1 MVLINTKKIC
11 LVANTAWSMLNFR
24 RGVIQSLISLG
35 YDVVVLAPYDD
46 AFEKLEKMG
55 CTVVDLNMD
64 ARGINPIKDLFLI
77 GRLYYIY
84 KRLRPS
90 LIVHYTIKPNIYGS
104 LAAKAAGFPALAIT
118 TGLGYT
124 FLNDNLVAKVARCLY
139 KFAFKFPKEVWFLND
154 DDMQTFLARNLV
166 SPQKAK
172 LLHGE
177 GVDTDYY
184 APKFEVI
191 HDNKV
196 RFLLIARML
205 WDKGVGE
212 YVKAAEIVKKSHP
225 DVVFQLL
232 GACGVANP
240 SVIEREQVAVWEE
253 QGIVEYLGTT
263 QDVRP
268 YIAQSTCVVLP
279 SYREGIPRTLL
290 EAAAMAKPL
299 IATDVPGCRDVVVD
313 GETGF
318 ICDVKNPTS
327 LANALIKF
335 IKMDAS
341 ERLEMGNVGR
351 DFVESKFSE
360 NLVIQQY
367 METIKRLAN

>member
-1 MVLINTKKIC
+1 M
-11 LVANTAWSMLNFR
+11 
-24 RGVIQSLISLG
+24 IQSLIDLG
-35 YDVVVLAPYDD
+35 YEVVVLAPYDD
-46 AFEKLEKMG
+46 AFDKLEKMG
-55 CTVVDLNMD
+55 CTVIDLKMD

-77 GRLYYIY
+77 GRLCHFY
-84 KRLRPS
+84 KQLRPS
-90 LIVHYTIKPNIYGS
+90 LIIHYTIKPNIYGS

-124 FLNDNLVAKVARCLY
+124 FLNDNLVAKTARCLY
-139 KFAFKFPKEVWFLND
+139 KLAFKFPKEVWFLND
-154 DDMQTFLARNLV
+154 DDMQTFLARSLV

-212 YVKAAEIVKKSHP
+212 YVKAAEIVKKSYP

-313 GETGF
+313 GKTGF
-318 ICDVKNPTS
+318 VCDVKDPVS
-327 LANALIKF
+327 LANCCLKF
-335 IKMDAS
+335 IAMSSDDRQQMGFAGNSYIKTNFDEKLIIKIYIDAI
-341 ERLEMGNVGR
+341 RG
-351 DFVESKFSE
+351 FV
-360 NLVIQQY
+360 I
-367 METIKRLAN
+367 

>member
-1 MVLINTKKIC
+1 MY
-11 LVANTAWSMLNFR
+11 NFR
-24 RGVIQSLISLG
+24 RGVIQSLIDLG
-35 YDVVVLAPYDD
+35 YEVVVLAPYDD
-46 AFEKLEKMG
+46 AFDKLEEMG
-55 CTVVDLNMD
+55 CTVIDMKID
-64 ARGINPIKDLFLI
+64 AKGINPINDLFLI
-77 GRLYYIY
+77 GRLYKFY
-84 KRLRPS
+84 KRFRPS
-90 LIVHYTIKPNIYGS
+90 LIIHYTIKPNIYGS
-104 LAAKAAGFPALAIT
+104 LAAKLAGFPALAIT

-139 KFAFKFPKEVWFLND
+139 KFSFNFPKEVWFLNC
-154 DDMQTFLARNLV
+154 DDMQTFVERNLV

-177 GVDTDYY
+177 GVDTEFY
-184 APKFEVI
+184 APKLEVI

-212 YVKAAEIVKKSHP
+212 YVNAAKIVKKSYP

-240 SVIEREQVAVWEE
+240 SVIEREQVAVWEK
-253 QGIVEYLGTT
+253 QGVVEYLGTT

-279 SYREGIPRTLL
+279 SYREGVPRTLL

-313 GETGF
+313 GKTGF
-318 ICDVKNPTS
+318 VCDVKDSES
-327 LANALIKF
+327 LASAFIKF
-335 IKMDAS
+335 LNMKDN
-341 ERLEMGNVGR
+341 ERLDMGNAGR
-351 DFVESKFSE
+351 DFVEDNFSE
-360 NLVIQQY
+360 SLIIQQY
-367 METIKRLAN
+367 METINRLVH

>member
-1 MVLINTKKIC
+1 MINTKKIC
-11 LVANTAWSMLNFR
+11 LVANTAWSMFNFR

-35 YDVVVLAPYDD
+35 YEVVVLAPYDE

-55 CTVVDLNMD
+55 CTVVDLKMD
-64 ARGINPIKDLFLI
+64 ARGINPVKDLFLI
-77 GRLYYIY
+77 GRLYCIY
-84 KRLRPS
+84 KQLRPS
-90 LIVHYTIKPNIYGS
+90 LIIHYTIKPNIYGS

-124 FLNDNLVAKVARCLY
+124 FLNDNIVAKVARCLY
-139 KFAFKFPKEVWFLND
+139 NFAFSFPKEVWFLND
-154 DDMQTFLARNLV
+154 DDMQIFLERNLV

-184 APKFEVI
+184 APKFEII

-212 YVKAAEIVKKSHP
+212 YVQAAELVKKNHP
-225 DVVFQLL
+225 DVIFQLL

-240 SVIEREQVAVWEE
+240 SVIEREQVAVWEA
-253 QGIVEYLGTT
+253 QGIIEYLGTT
-263 QDVRP
+263 DDVRP

-290 EAAAMAKPL
+290 EAAAMATPL

-313 GETGF
+313 GKTGF
-318 ICDVKNPTS
+318 ICDVKDPVS
-327 LANALIKF
+327 LATAFIKF
-335 IKMDAS
+335 LSMNDN
-341 ERLEMGNVGR
+341 ERLEMGNAGR
-351 DFVESKFSE
+351 DFIEDVFSE
-360 NLVIQQY
+360 SLIIKQY
-367 METIKRLAN
+367 METITRLVH

>member
-1 MVLINTKKIC
+1 MKFKKIV
-11 LVANTAWSMLNFR
+11 LVANTAWSMYNFR
-24 RGVIQSLISLG
+24 RGLIQSLIGHG

-46 AFEKLEKMG
+46 AFDKLEKMG
-55 CTVVDLNMD
+55 CTVIDLKMN

-77 GRLYYIY
+77 GRLYHFY
-84 KRLRPS
+84 KQLRPS
-90 LIVHYTIKPNIYGS
+90 LIIHYTIKPNIYGS

-124 FLNDNLVAKVARCLY
+124 FLNDNLVAKAARCLY
-139 KFAFKFPKEVWFLND
+139 KFAFIFPKEVWFLNG
-154 DDMQTFLARNLV
+154 DDMQTFLTRNLV
-166 SPQKAK
+166 SPHQTK

-177 GVDTDYY
+177 GVDTDFY
-184 APKFEVI
+184 APKFETKR
-191 HDNKV
+191 DNKV

-212 YVKAAEIVKKSHP
+212 YVKAAEIIKNSYP

-318 ICDVKNPTS
+318 ICDVKDPTS
-327 LANALIKF
+327 LANALIKV
-335 IKMDAS
+335 IKMGAS
-341 ERLEMGNVGR
+341 ERLNMGKAGR
-351 DFVESKFSE
+351 DFIEENFSE
-360 NLVIQQY
+360 NLIIQQY
-367 METIKRLAN
+367 METISRLVH

>member
-11 LVANTAWSMLNFR
+11 LVANTAWSMFNFR
-24 RGVIQSLISLG
+24 RGVIQSLINLG
-35 YDVVVLAPYDD
+35 YEVVVLAPYDE
-46 AFEKLEKMG
+46 AFDKLEEMG
-55 CTVVDLNMD
+55 CVTIDLKMD

-77 GRLYYIY
+77 GRLYRFY

-90 LIVHYTIKPNIYGS
+90 LIIHYTIKPNIYGS
-104 LAAKAAGFPALAIT
+104 LAAKVAGFPALAIT

-139 KFAFKFPKEVWFLND
+139 KFAFNFPKEVWFLNN
-154 DDMQTFLARNLV
+154 DDMKTFLDRNLV

-177 GVDTDYY
+177 GVDTDFY
-184 APKFEVI
+184 APNFEVM
-191 HDNKV
+191 HDNKI

-212 YVKAAEIVKKSHP
+212 YVEAAEIVKQSYP

-240 SVIEREQVAVWEE
+240 SVIERDQVAEWEHR
-253 QGIVEYLGTT
+253 GIIEYLGTT
-263 QDVRP
+263 ADVRP
-268 YIAQSTCVVLP
+268 YIAQSSCVVLP

-318 ICDVKNPTS
+318 ICNVKDPIS
-327 LANALIKF
+327 LSNCCLKF
-335 IKMDAS
+335 INMEREQCDKMGT
-341 ERLEMGNVGR
+341 MGRNYVINNY
-351 DFVESKFSE
+351 DEQLVVETYVRTICK
-360 NLVIQQY
+360 LVQ
-367 METIKRLAN
+367 

>member
-1 MVLINTKKIC
+1 MINNKIC
-11 LVANTAWSMLNFR
+11 LVANTAWSVFNFR
-24 RGVIQSLISLG
+24 RGVVQSLINCG
-35 YDVVVLAPYDD
+35 CEVIVIAPYDE
-46 AFEKLEKMG
+46 AFGKLEEMG
-55 CTVVDLNMD
+55 CTVIDLQMD
-64 ARGINPIKDLFLI
+64 ARGINPINDFFLI
-77 GRLYYIY
+77 VRLYHLY

-90 LIVHYTIKPNIYGS
+90 FIIHYTIKPNIYGT
-104 LAAKAAGFPALAIT
+104 LAAKVAGFPSLAIT

-124 FLNDNLVAKVARCLY
+124 FLNDNFVAKVARHLY
-139 KFAFKFPKEVWFLND
+139 KLAFKFPKEVWFLNS
-154 DDMQTFLARNLV
+154 DDMQAFFERNLI

-184 APKFEVI
+184 SPKIEVI
-191 HDNKV
+191 HDDKV

-212 YVKAAEIVKKSHP
+212 YIKAAEIVKRSYP
-225 DVVFQLL
+225 EVVFQLL

-240 SVIEREQVAVWEE
+240 SAIERAQVAVWEE

-263 QDVRP
+263 DDVRS

-318 ICDVKNPTS
+318 ICEAKDHAS
-327 LANALIKF
+327 LASAFTKF
-335 IKMDAS
+335 LNMKDS
-341 ERLEMGNVGR
+341 ERLDMGKAGR
-351 DFVESKFSE
+351 DFVEENFSE
-360 NLVIQQY
+360 GLIIQRY
-367 METIKRLAN
+367 METITRLVH